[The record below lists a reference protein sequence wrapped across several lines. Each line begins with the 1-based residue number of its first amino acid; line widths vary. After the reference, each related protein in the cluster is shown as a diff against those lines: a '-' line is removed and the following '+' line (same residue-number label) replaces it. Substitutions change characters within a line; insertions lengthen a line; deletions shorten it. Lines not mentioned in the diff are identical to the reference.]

1 MKQKIKYT
9 DEPMG
14 ELEIAENFLP
24 LPDQLA
30 LKDDN
35 IKVTISLS
43 RTSVEFFKRAARK
56 NNTQYQRLIRRVL
69 DLYAQRFRDKPQN
82 SRSSGRS
89 LRARR

>member
-1 MKQKIKYT
+1 
-9 DEPMG
+9 MG
-14 ELEIAENFLP
+14 ELEIVEDFLP
-24 LPDQLA
+24 PPDQLA
-30 LKDDN
+30 LKGDN

-69 DLYAQRFRDKPQN
+69 DLYAQRFRDRPLI

-89 LRARR
+89 RAARRD